1 MDLLRRHLSQQG
13 ILAHMSLFA
22 VIPKI
27 VTQSDLHTCRS
38 NSLGANTGKRSQEV
52 KFIIQRKII
61 D

>member
-22 VIPKI
+22 VIPNI

-52 KFIIQRKII
+52 NLSFKEK
-61 D
+61 